1 MKKIFLLAL
10 AALSLNATAATLSV
24 GDPAPELKV
33 SKWVKDTPVDK
44 LDPNQIYVVEF
55 WATWCGPC
63 RVSIPHLTEM
73 AHNFKQVTFIGMD
86 VWERIEDKAD
96 KEAAVKKFVNQMG
109 DKMDYHVAMDTE
121 DKFMAENWM
130 TAADQNGI
138 PTAFVVQQG
147 KIVWIGHPMGGLEET
162 LTNVVAGKFD
172 VEKAKQ
178 RSEALKKIE
187 AFYTKAMK
195 GGDEYRLR
203 IGDWRVV
210 YTLHDDVLW
219 SALPTGG
226 RCLSLTVYRFA
237 ANGGSSSP
245 TPRRWPNS
253 VRSLS
258 RSASGSGGFRIEA
271 TFARR
276 WSASPVPNSTTSTP
290 GSCLT

>member
-1 MKKIFLLAL
+1 MTWTVRYERDAERAIDALDPSVRRGVLLAIGRL
-10 AALSLNATAATLSV
+10 ARDPVVAATV
-24 GDPAPELKV
+24 
-33 SKWVKDTPVDK
+33 
-44 LDPNQIYVVEF
+44 
-55 WATWCGPC
+55 
-63 RVSIPHLTEM
+63 
-73 AHNFKQVTFIGMD
+73 
-86 VWERIEDKAD
+86 
-96 KEAAVKKFVNQMG
+96 
-109 DKMDYHVAMDTE
+109 
-121 DKFMAENWM
+121 
-130 TAADQNGI
+130 
-138 PTAFVVQQG
+138 
-147 KIVWIGHPMGGLEET
+147 
-162 LTNVVAGKFD
+162 
-172 VEKAKQ
+172 
-178 RSEALKKIE
+178 
-187 AFYTKAMK
+187 KAMK

-203 IGDWRVV
+203 VGDWRVV